1 MDLFRWCFI
10 GAGKLA
16 NVVAEQIT
24 ATGRHRV
31 VSVYNRTPARA
42 QTFAETYGAK
52 AYLSAEEA
60 IRDPEVDAVYIV
72 TTHPSHYEYSKMAL
86 EAGKPVLCEKPMTM
100 RGEETE
106 ELFRL
111 AKEKHLYLAEAMW
124 TWFAPAAWQ
133 VERWV
138 REGAFGTIENVRA
151 QMYCQGW
158 QYASRVTDPAEGGGA
173 LLDLGVYAFTYL
185 YRLFG
190 HPLSMRCSAEIA
202 GGIDRSDEIQLEF
215 PGGLRATI
223 GLNLYSDE
231 GEWLLIEGDRASVKF
246 PHFHWAHEVQLR
258 RKDGT
263 TVDFSQE
270 GGYVNE
276 FDLVAREIREGKTE
290 SEYVPPRQTMDV
302 MRLLDEARE
311 QVGLRYAFEPEKKG
325 TKGTVPIVP

>member
-16 NVVAEQIT
+16 NIVADQIT
-24 ATGRHRV
+24 ASGRHRV

-42 QTFAETYGAK
+42 QAFAEAHGAT
-52 AYLSAEEA
+52 AYLSAEQA
-60 IRDPEVDAVYIV
+60 IADPEVDAVYIV
-72 TTHPSHYEYSKMAL
+72 TTHPSHYQYTKLAL

-100 RGEETE
+100 RSEETE
-106 ELFRL
+106 ALFRL
-111 AKEKHLYLAEAMW
+111 AREKHLYLSEAMW
-124 TWFAPAAWQ
+124 TWFAPAARQ

-138 REGAFGTIENVRA
+138 REGAFGTIAKVRA
-151 QMYCQGW
+151 QMCCQGW

-190 HPLSMRCSAEIA
+190 QPLSMRCSANIV
-202 GGIDRSDEIQLEF
+202 GGIDRSDEIELEF

-223 GLNLYSDE
+223 VLDLYSDE
-231 GEWLLIEGDRASVKF
+231 GDWLVIEGDQAAIRF
-246 PHFHWAHEVQLR
+246 PHFHWAHEVQLC

-263 TVDFSQE
+263 TVDFNEE

-276 FDLVAREIREGKTE
+276 FDLVAREIRAGKTE
-290 SEYVPPRQTMDV
+290 SEYVPPRQTIDV
-302 MRLLDEARE
+302 MHLLDEARE
-311 QVGLRYAFEPEKKG
+311 QVGLRYAFEPETFG
-325 TKGTVPIVP
+325 FQRDCQ

>member
-16 NVVAEQIT
+16 NIVADQIT
-24 ATGRHRV
+24 ASGRHKV

-42 QTFAETYGAK
+42 QAFAEAHGAT
-52 AYLSAEEA
+52 AYLSAEQA
-60 IRDPEVDAVYIV
+60 IADPEVDTVYIV
-72 TTHPSHYEYSKMAL
+72 TTHPSHYQYTKLAL

-100 RGEETE
+100 RSEETE
-106 ELFRL
+106 ALFRL
-111 AKEKHLYLAEAMW
+111 AREKHLYLSEAMW
-124 TWFAPAAWQ
+124 TWFAPAARQ

-138 REGAFGTIENVRA
+138 REGAFGTIEKVRA
-151 QMYCQGW
+151 QMCCQGW

-190 HPLSMRCSAEIA
+190 QPLSMRCSANIA
-202 GGIDRSDEIQLEF
+202 GGIDRSDEIELEF

-223 GLNLYSDE
+223 VLDLYSDE
-231 GEWLLIEGDRASVKF
+231 GEFLVIEGDQAAIRF
-246 PHFHWAHEVQLR
+246 PHFHWAHEVQLC

-263 TVDFSQE
+263 TVDFNEE

-276 FDLVAREIREGKTE
+276 FDLVAREIRAGKTE
-290 SEYVPPRQTMDV
+290 SEYVPPRQTIDV
-302 MRLLDEARE
+302 MHLLDEARG
-311 QVGLRYAFEPEKKG
+311 QVGLRYAFEPETFG
-325 TKGTVPIVP
+325 FQRDCQ